1 MWLSFVCFFCV
12 FFVFSFRVI
21 YVLVCLVL
29 CSFLA
34 TMSFA
39 GYLLVRFNL
48 SAFPPFFS
56 DRVPVLAWFGYV
68 YLVTKAGLLVADR
81 LM

>member
-1 MWLSFVCFFCV
+1 MVVLCLFLLR

-48 SAFPPFFS
+48 YDFPPFFS
-56 DRVPVLAWFGYV
+56 DRVPELAWFGYV
-68 YLVTKAGLLVADR
+68 YLVTKARFVADQ
-81 LM
+81 LIM